1 MIANTSPQSASP
13 EFSVAIDRS
22 LINVEGGSVRHLV
35 LTVRAPEQPPT
46 DRHRDPL
53 NLGLV
58 IDASGSMA
66 GPPLDA
72 AKSATLALL
81 DRLADDNHLSV
92 VSFASDVIT
101 HAQAVR
107 LDQAGRKRV
116 AAAVRP
122 LVTRGN
128 TAMFDGWVGGCE
140 AVAQRQAAADTTERN
155 HVILLSDG
163 HANEGE
169 CRPERLA
176 HHAAELRK
184 RGVLTSTVGIGRHY
198 SPIQL
203 QAIAEAGG
211 GRMHDAEEP
220 NEIAEIMLAELSAA
234 LTTTVDSLEFTLRL
248 PRGVTPEIYGTTPLA
263 TDAEG
268 CDILAGSVVAG
279 ATRRIV
285 VKLTMP
291 PGTIGDRLSVTV
303 SARWKSPSDARD
315 QAADLGPVE
324 LRFDTPEACVAQ
336 PRCRD
341 LAKLVAEQWQAH
353 IYHRAMRLNQD
364 GDFRTAAEFSRR
376 ETRFY
381 NRYCV
386 DLPEMQAS
394 VSSLHEFSP
403 TMMYAYDAVSAKEVM
418 LRSYKTSRGE
428 SDHRSFQRQTIEEY
442 VRDEANRQR
451 RQ

>member
-1 MIANTSPQSASP
+1 
-13 EFSVAIDRS
+13 
-22 LINVEGGSVRHLV
+22 
-35 LTVRAPEQPPT
+35 
-46 DRHRDPL
+46 
-53 NLGLV
+53 
-58 IDASGSMA
+58 
-66 GPPLDA
+66 
-72 AKSATLALL
+72 
-81 DRLADDNHLSV
+81 
-92 VSFASDVIT
+92 
-101 HAQAVR
+101 
-107 LDQAGRKRV
+107 
-116 AAAVRP
+116 
-122 LVTRGN
+122 
-128 TAMFDGWVGGCE
+128 
-140 AVAQRQAAADTTERN
+140 
-155 HVILLSDG
+155 
-163 HANEGE
+163 
-169 CRPERLA
+169 
-176 HHAAELRK
+176 
-184 RGVLTSTVGIGRHY
+184 
-198 SPIQL
+198 
-203 QAIAEAGG
+203 
-211 GRMHDAEEP
+211 
-220 NEIAEIMLAELSAA
+220 
-234 LTTTVDSLEFTLRL
+234 
-248 PRGVTPEIYGTTPLA
+248 
-263 TDAEG
+263 
-268 CDILAGSVVAG
+268 
-279 ATRRIV
+279 V

-403 TMMYAYDAVSAKEVM
+403 TMMHAYDVTSAKEVM